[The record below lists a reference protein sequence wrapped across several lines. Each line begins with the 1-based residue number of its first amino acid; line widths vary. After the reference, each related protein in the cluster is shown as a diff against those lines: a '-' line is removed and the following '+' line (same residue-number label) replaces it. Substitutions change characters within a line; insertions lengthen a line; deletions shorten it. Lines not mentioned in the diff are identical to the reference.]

1 MPIVGFQFNLLN
13 KGDKMTN
20 RSLSIFNQ
28 LRPLSVGFDDIF
40 NHFESIFDGNL
51 PTVTYPPYNI
61 VKVGSNQYNIE
72 VALAGFNKK
81 DINVTMENGILTI
94 ESVKD
99 KQEQEVKDNEGVLFR
114 GISKRYFKRDF
125 TVADDVEVNG
135 AELKDG
141 LLTISLEK
149 IVPESKKAKTINI
162 K

>member
-1 MPIVGFQFNLLN
+1 
-13 KGDKMTN
+13 MTN
-20 RSLSIFNQ
+20 RALSIFNQ

-40 NHFESIFDGNL
+40 NHFESMFDGNL
-51 PTVTYPPYNI
+51 SNVTYPPYNI
-61 VKVGSNQYNIE
+61 VKVGNNQYNIE

-125 TVADDVEVNG
+125 TVADDVEVKG

>member
-1 MPIVGFQFNLLN
+1 VGFQFNLLN